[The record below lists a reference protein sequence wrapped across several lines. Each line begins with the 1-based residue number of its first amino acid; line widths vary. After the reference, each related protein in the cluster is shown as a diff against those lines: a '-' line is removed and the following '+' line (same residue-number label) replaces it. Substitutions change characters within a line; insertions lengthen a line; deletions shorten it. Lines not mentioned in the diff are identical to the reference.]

1 MTIIYFQETTVPFSH
16 LLIVH
21 GPFLGYSLNH
31 NPHSFVIISFKNS
44 FFYKSILGNMNII
57 FFSFSFLN
65 LGLLWVTQGNNHVK
79 FHF

>member
-44 FFYKSILGNMNII
+44 FFLQKHTRKYEYN